1 MAENTKISWAT
12 HTFNPWIGCQKVG
25 PACDGCYAE
34 EMDQRWWGGSHW
46 GPHAERKRTAPAN
59 WRPPL
64 KWERQAILTG
74 DRPRVFCLSLGDWAD
89 TAVPLR
95 WQLDLAADVIVPTPH
110 LDWLLLTKRIGNAPA
125 MLRAMFPVGV
135 PKNVWI
141 GITVANQAE
150 ADRDI
155 PRLLTLKR
163 VWGISIVFLSV
174 EPMLGPIVLR
184 PEWLAGL
191 DWILCGGGS
200 GRCRERLP
208 LSWPRAL
215 LEQTR
220 GTDCA
225 FHMKQ
230 LAEVEYPKTFRQFD
244 LFPADL
250 RVRELPLAA
259 RAEPQGASA

>member
-1 MAENTKISWAT
+1 MGSDTKISWAT

-34 EMDQRWWGGSHW
+34 DLDARYWGGSHW

-59 WRPPL
+59 WRQPL
-64 KWERQAILTG
+64 KWERQAVASGT
-74 DRPRVFCLSLGDWAD
+74 RPRVFCLSLGDWAD
-89 TAVPLR
+89 NAVPDAWR
-95 WQLDLAADVIVPTPH
+95 ADLAALIVATPH
-110 LDWLLLTKRIGNAPA
+110 LDWLLLTKRIGLAEG
-125 MLRAMFPVGV
+125 MLRTMFPAGV
-135 PKNVWI
+135 PASVWI
-141 GITVANQAE
+141 GITVANQEE

-155 PRLLTLKR
+155 PRLIALNAVL
-163 VWGISIVFLSV
+163 GISIIFLSV

-184 PEWLAGL
+184 PDWLEHL

-215 LEQTR
+215 LAQTR
-220 GTDCA
+220 GTACA

-230 LAEVEYPKTFRQFD
+230 LAEVEYPRTFRQFD

-250 RVRELPLAA
+250 RVRELPR
-259 RAEPQGASA
+259 RALTLEGATA